1 MDWAATN
8 RFLKV
13 TAAPQW
19 NPPEKNF
26 YQQFLA
32 LNDPGAAQA
41 YLEICPFN
49 VVPATDDKPFFF
61 RFSFWSHLWPRSP
74 LIRGTVPAL
83 EISLIILGL
92 LIATVALICIWLPL
106 RLMGGTPAS
115 PTVRWRFGL
124 VFACTAVGYMAIE
137 IALLQKFGLFLGHP
151 NYALSVVLAV
161 LLLATGIGSLF
172 SSVIVRALSSV
183 KMVSGVLVFCL
194 LLEHLLVLPHLTS
207 WVVLP
212 FAIRVGVVSLLI
224 LPLGTLMGTLVPT
237 ALESLKSSGLSR
249 YVPWV
254 WGINGIFSVLAP
266 VSSVA
271 LSVTSGISV
280 LLLSAIPVYLVAG
293 FALSTVENLNLAAP
307 DPAANSN
314 RLA

>member
-1 MDWAATN
+1 
-8 RFLKV
+8 
-13 TAAPQW
+13 
-19 NPPEKNF
+19 
-26 YQQFLA
+26 
-32 LNDPGAAQA
+32 
-41 YLEICPFN
+41 
-49 VVPATDDKPFFF
+49 
-61 RFSFWSHLWPRSP
+61 
-74 LIRGTVPAL
+74 
-83 EISLIILGL
+83 
-92 LIATVALICIWLPL
+92 LICIWLPL